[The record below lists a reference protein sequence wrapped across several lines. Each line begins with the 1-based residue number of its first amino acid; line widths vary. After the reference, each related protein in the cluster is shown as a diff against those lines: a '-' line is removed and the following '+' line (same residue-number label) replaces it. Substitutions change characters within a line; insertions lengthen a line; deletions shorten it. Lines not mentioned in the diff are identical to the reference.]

1 MLRKLYCTLF
11 LCLFFSAQA
20 QAQTAHPN
28 LADIQKILQ
37 KNKLPA
43 HALTLVA
50 LPLDENSSTKGT
62 FYNANSSVNP
72 ASVIKLVTTYAA
84 LENLGPSFTWQTD
97 LLTDGQ
103 VEGDQLNGNLYF
115 RSGGDPKLTIERLWL
130 LLRNLKLQGIQ
141 HINGDLVL
149 DGSFYQID
157 SLKPFDGEKGD
168 LYRPFMVD
176 GSSLLVNFNAQRF
189 IVSGELTGA
198 TVTSDPFI
206 PDVQVDNQVKVTPPN
221 KCSTN
226 TKVYYH
232 PRQHENSFSLR
243 VSGSI
248 PEGCST
254 QKYFALIEHER
265 YAAGIIRS
273 TWADMGGTLSG
284 TTRFEKTPESA
295 KRLSALPSISVA
307 EAIRD
312 VNKFSNNAMA
322 KQLFLTIGALH
333 RFEQDTDD
341 AEVAKRVVTQWWK
354 SKGIQR
360 PSLIIENGSGL
371 SRSERL
377 SAYELAL
384 MLKDASKSPYAPEFQ
399 ASLPLVAVDG
409 TMRRRLRRSPIAG
422 QARIKTGT
430 LRDVRA
436 IAGYSNDKNGSP
448 WVIVAILN
456 HSHNI
461 NNSILDSLLN
471 SLYLQAP
478 IR

>member
-1 MLRKLYCTLF
+1 MLHKILSFTALFVFSTL
-11 LCLFFSAQA
+11 QA
-20 QAQTAHPN
+20 QAQSAHPDLN
-28 LADIQKILQ
+28 DIQRILQ
-37 KNKLPA
+37 KNQLPA
-43 HALTLVA
+43 HALALVA
-50 LPLDENSSTKGT
+50 LPLNKASESKGT
-62 FYNANSSVNP
+62 FYNANTSVNP

-84 LENLGPSFTWQTD
+84 LENLGPSFTWHTD

-103 VEGDQLNGNLYF
+103 IEGNQLNGNLYF

-157 SLKPFDGEKGD
+157 SLKAFDGEKGD

-176 GSSLLVNFNAQRF
+176 GNSLLVNFNAQRF
-189 IVSGELTGA
+189 IVTGNLAGA

-206 PDVQVDNQVKVTPPN
+206 PDVMVDNQVKVVPPKN
-221 KCSTN
+221 CN
-226 TKVYYH
+226 AHTKVYFH
-232 PRQHENSFSLR
+232 PVQVNNNFTLR
-243 VSGSI
+243 VTGSI

-254 QKYFALIEHER
+254 QKYFAFMEHER

-273 TWADMGGTLSG
+273 TWEDMGGTISG
-284 TTRFEKTPESA
+284 ETTFSKTPSSA
-295 KRLSALPSISVA
+295 KRLSSLPSISVA

-322 KQLFLTIGALH
+322 KQLFLTIGARNRLAT
-333 RFEQDTDD
+333 DTDD
-341 AEVAKRVVTQWWK
+341 ADAAKRVVIEWWK

-360 PSLIIENGSGL
+360 PTLIIENGSGL

-384 MLKDASKSPYAPEFQ
+384 MLKDAASSPFAAEYQ
-399 ASLPLVAVDG
+399 ASLPLVAIDG
-409 TMRRRLRRSPIAG
+409 TMVRRLRRSSIAG

-430 LRDVRA
+430 LRNVRA
-436 IAGYSNDKNGSP
+436 IAGYSNDKNGDP

-456 HSHNI
+456 HPVNIHNG
-461 NNSILDSLLN
+461 ILDTLLN
-471 SLYLQAP
+471 SLHLQIP

>member
-1 MLRKLYCTLF
+1 MLRKILSFTALFVFSTLH
-11 LCLFFSAQA
+11 AQA
-20 QAQTAHPN
+20 QSAHPD
-28 LADIQKILQ
+28 LTDIQRILQ
-37 KNKLPA
+37 KNQLPT
-43 HALTLVA
+43 HALALVA
-50 LPLDENSSTKGT
+50 LPLSKGSTNKGT
-62 FYNANSSVNP
+62 FYNANTSVNP

-97 LLTDGQ
+97 LLTDGKI
-103 VEGDQLNGNLYF
+103 EGNQLNGNLYF

-149 DGSFYQID
+149 DGSFYQIE
-157 SLKPFDGEKGD
+157 SLKAFDGEKSD

-176 GSSLLVNFNAQRF
+176 GNSLLVNFNAQRF
-189 IVSGELTGA
+189 IVTGSLTGA

-206 PDVQVDNQVKVTPPN
+206 PDVMVDNQVRVVPPQN
-221 KCSTN
+221 CN
-226 TKVYYH
+226 AHTKVYFH
-232 PRQHENSFSLR
+232 PLQTDDSLTLR
-243 VSGSI
+243 VTGSI

-254 QKYFALIEHER
+254 QKYFAFMEHER

-273 TWADMGGTLSG
+273 TWEDMGGTISG
-284 TTRFEKTPESA
+284 GTVFAVTPRSA
-295 KRLSALPSISVA
+295 RRLSSLPSISVA

-312 VNKFSNNAMA
+312 VNKYSNNAMA
-322 KQLFLTIGALH
+322 KQLFLTIGARNRLAA
-333 RFEQDTDD
+333 DTDD
-341 AEVAKRVVTQWWK
+341 AEAAKRVVIEWWK
-354 SKGIQR
+354 SKGILR

-384 MLKDASKSPYAPEFQ
+384 MLKDAASSPYAAEFQ
-399 ASLPLVAVDG
+399 ASLPLVAIDG
-409 TMRRRLRRSPIAG
+409 TMSRRLRRSPIAG

-430 LRDVRA
+430 LRNVRA
-436 IAGYSNDKNGSP
+436 IAGYSNDKNGDP

-456 HSHNI
+456 HPVNIHNG
-461 NNSILDSLLN
+461 ILDTLLN
-471 SLYLQAP
+471 SLHLQTP